1 MTVIATKAILGPA
14 DAVGQSSVTMDPVF
28 GIGQCRPGGR
38 HLRSL

>member
-1 MTVIATKAILGPA
+1 MTAVATKATLGPA

-28 GIGQCRPGGR
+28 GIGQCGPGGR